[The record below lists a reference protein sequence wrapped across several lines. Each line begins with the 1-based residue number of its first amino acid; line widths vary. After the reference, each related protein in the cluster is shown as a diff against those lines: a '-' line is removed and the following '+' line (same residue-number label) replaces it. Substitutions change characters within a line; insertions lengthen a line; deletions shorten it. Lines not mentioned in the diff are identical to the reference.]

1 MIDFHVDKGTYVKH
15 PLTANKVLEH
25 LIVALIPIILFSI
38 YKNGI
43 IPYINDKVGIYGL
56 LLPIII
62 IFISILTGS
71 VSEALYYK
79 LVLKDK
85 RKIKEILFNLESI
98 MPGLLMALIIP
109 ITTPLSIVVLG
120 SFLGTVVGKML
131 FGGYNKHKLNPSLLG
146 SLAVMVI
153 LTMTMTNNYSNP
165 YELGQMQ
172 TNSPLINA
180 MSLDNIGSYNEIIKP
195 FGHLR
200 DFFIGL
206 IPGSLGAT
214 SVLLSI
220 LAFVYLL
227 FNKIIKWKITITYLL
242 TVFVMT
248 FVIGNYNG
256 LGLWYP
262 LFHIMS
268 GGLVFISVFLAT
280 DLLTTPTTPIA
291 QLLFG
296 LYIGII
302 TVLLRFLNIEVEGAS
317 IAILTMNAMVVFIDY
332 IGAKARYSF
341 KKSILLF
348 MVAWFLLMTIST
360 YLAISL

>member
-1 MIDFHVDKGTYVKH
+1 MKDFHVDKGTYVKH
-15 PLTANKVLEH
+15 PQTSNKILEH
-25 LIVALIPIILFSI
+25 IIVALIPIIIFSV

-43 IPYINDKVGIYGL
+43 IPYINNKVGIYGL

-62 IFISILTGS
+62 MLISILTS
-71 VSEALYYK
+71 SISEMLYYK
-79 LVLKDK
+79 VVLKDK
-85 RKIKEILFNLESI
+85 RNIKELLFNLDAI
-98 MPGLLMALIIP
+98 LPGLLMALIIP
-109 ITTPLSIVVLG
+109 ITTPPIIVFLG
-120 SFLGTVVGKML
+120 SFLGIIIGKMM
-131 FGGYNKHKLNPSLLG
+131 FGGYNKHKLNPSLIG
-146 SLAVMVI
+146 SLVVTIM

-172 TNSPLINA
+172 TNSPIINA
-180 MSLDNIGSYNEIIKP
+180 ISLDNVGTYNEIIKP
-195 FGHLR
+195 FGRLR

-206 IPGSLGAT
+206 VPGSVGTT
-214 SVLLSI
+214 SVLLSL

-227 FNKIIKWKITITYLL
+227 FNKIIKWKITIAYLL

-280 DLLTTPTTPIA
+280 DLVTTPTTPIA

-296 LYIGII
+296 LYIGIL
-302 TVLLRFLNIEVEGAS
+302 TVLLRFLKIEIEGAS
-317 IAILTMNAMVVFIDY
+317 IAILIMNSMVIFIDY

-348 MVAWFLLMTIST
+348 MIAWLLLMSIST